1 MFTVDS
7 YEWDYPCS
15 VERNSKIESS
25 DISGMM
31 LDRSYFNDVIGTFM
45 SYSINIAV
53 PVNHYSDYDAIYEI
67 LNEPVD
73 GHEFVL
79 PYAGGTLSVTGRVE
93 SIRDNMVRDG
103 NGIHWRRISFDVT
116 ANHPTKEM
124 DLEEVLMRGVAPL
137 PDTSDV
143 SPGSAYGYGETGWE
157 ELESA
162 DDNYY

>member
-1 MFTVDS
+1 MWSVDS
-7 YEWDYPCS
+7 YEWNYPCT
-15 VERNSKIESS
+15 VQRNANIQSS

-31 LDRSYFNDVIGTFM
+31 LDRSYFNDVIGTYM

-53 PVNHYSDYDAIYEI
+53 PLNHTDQYNTIYEL

-73 GHEFVL
+73 GHEFQL
-79 PYAGGTLSVTGRVE
+79 PYAGGTISVTGRVE
-93 SIRDNMVRDG
+93 SIRDNMVTDG
-103 NGIHWRRISFDVT
+103 NGQSWRRISFDIT

-124 DLEEVLMRGVAPL
+124 DLEEVLTRGVAPL

-143 SPGSAYGYGETGWE
+143 SAGSSYTYGQTGWE
-157 ELESA
+157 ELEDA